1 MHRQTAAL
9 ISLALV
15 LCATTV
21 AAEAPA
27 PSLSDLL
34 QPMPLSA
41 PTPSTAP
48 GQPQRAFVPLS
59 ESALAAGRSSMAQV
73 LGSTASGTLVK
84 AYAVTH
90 MRAADVAGLV
100 SDPAAPLL
108 PRDYATVMVDARSNT
123 LLVKG
128 TEADHQLVENL
139 LRRVD
144 QPVKQVLVEV
154 KIVSA
159 DEYFGKSLGARFGV
173 TSSRML
179 TGAKPRDQGGQV
191 GGSLDDL
198 NRIANTGGSN
208 FVPNVSLPARNALTS
223 EAVSSFALG
232 FFKLPAGINIGLEIS
247 ALEEAGHT
255 KVLSSP
261 KLVLSNQRPGMI
273 SSGQRIPYSKPS
285 LVQGVSTTEFIDVKV
300 AVSVTALVAPDG
312 SISMDLTLT
321 DDSVGTSSAVGPTI
335 NTHQATSNVTLQ
347 SGETLLL
354 GGFQSST
361 QVDERN
367 QTPVLGDLPVLGQL
381 FRNRSNSTVQR
392 ELLFIITPTIID
404 GPVGG

>member
-1 MHRQTAAL
+1 VAVPCLAWVLAACAATATAA
-9 ISLALV
+9 
-15 LCATTV
+15 
-21 AAEAPA
+21 APD
-27 PSLSDLL
+27 LGDLL
-34 QPMPLSA
+34 RPMPLSA
-41 PTPSTAP
+41 PTPTATP
-48 GQPQRAFVPLS
+48 GQPQRAFTPLS
-59 ESALAAGRSSMAQV
+59 ESDLGAGHTSMAQV
-73 LGSTASGTLVK
+73 LGSTTSGTLVK

-90 MRAADVAGLV
+90 MRAADVATLV
-100 SDPAAPLL
+100 ADPAAPLL
-108 PRDYATVMVDARSNT
+108 PRDFATVIVDARSNT

-144 QPVKQVLVEV
+144 LPAKQVLVEV

-159 DEYFGKSLGARFGV
+159 DEYFGKSLGARFGI

-179 TGAKPRDQGGQV
+179 TGARPRDHGAQV
-191 GGSLDDL
+191 GGSLEDL
-198 NRIANTGGSN
+198 NQIATTGASS
-208 FVPNVSLPARNALTS
+208 FVPNVSLPARNTLTS
-223 EAVSSFALG
+223 EAVSNFAFG

-261 KLVLSNQRPGMI
+261 KLVLSNQRPGLI

-300 AVSVTALVAPDG
+300 AVAVTALVALDG
-312 SISMDLTLT
+312 SITMDLTLT
-321 DDSVGTSSAVGPTI
+321 DDSVGANSNVGPTI

-361 QVDERN
+361 NVNERN
-367 QTPVLGDLPVLGQL
+367 QTPLLGDLPVVGNL
-381 FRNRSNSTVQR
+381 FRNQSNSTVRR
-392 ELLFIITPTIID
+392 ELLFIITPTIIE